1 MNLKELKYRITTSV
15 ILLPIITYIILINNV
30 FFPIL
35 LLSVLLISIYE
46 WFEINKK
53 KISIIFILGF
63 LFILLSIYLAYNLRG
78 DDNENLL
85 NFLWVVFACIF
96 SDVGGYVFGNLFG
109 RKKITKISPNKTYA
123 GMYGSFLFSIFPIII
138 LYFMSYK
145 FFGLNLDLNLKYI
158 LLSLLFSFTCQAGDI
173 IISYFKRKNKL
184 KNTGKILPGHGG
196 ILDRIDGLIFVFI
209 LAGFLQFLKYI

>member
-1 MNLKELKYRITTSV
+1 MNLKELKYRIITSV
-15 ILLPIITYIILINNV
+15 ILLPIIIYIILINNI

-35 LLSVLLISIYE
+35 LLTVLLISTYE

-63 LFILLSIYLAYNLRG
+63 LFLLLSIYQAYYLRG
-78 DDNENLL
+78 DGNENLL
-85 NFLWVVFACIF
+85 NFLWIVFACVF
-96 SDVGGYVFGNLFG
+96 SDVGGFVFGNIFG

-138 LYFMSYK
+138 LYFLSYK
-145 FFGLNLDLNLKYI
+145 LFGINLDLNLKYI
-158 LLSLLFSFTCQAGDI
+158 LLSFLFSFTCQVGDI
-173 IISYFKRKNKL
+173 IVSYFKRKNKL

-196 ILDRIDGLIFVFI
+196 ILDRVDGLIFVFI
-209 LAGFLQFLKYI
+209 LAGFLQFLKFI

>member
-85 NFLWVVFACIF
+85 NFLWVFFVCIF

-138 LYFMSYK
+138 LYFLGYK

-158 LLSLLFSFTCQAGDI
+158 LLSLLFSFACQAGDI

>member
-15 ILLPIITYIILINNV
+15 ILLPIIIYIILVNNV

-35 LLSVLLISIYE
+35 LLSVLSITIYE

-63 LFILLSIYLAYNLRG
+63 LFLLLSIYLAYNLRG

-85 NFLWVVFACIF
+85 NFLWVFFVCIF

-123 GMYGSFLFSIFPIII
+123 GMYGSFLFSIFES
-138 LYFMSYK
+138 FSSVFFK
-145 FFGLNLDLNLKYI
+145 FSSLGL
-158 LLSLLFSFTCQAGDI
+158 DI
-173 IISYFKRKNKL
+173 DF
-184 KNTGKILPGHGG
+184 
-196 ILDRIDGLIFVFI
+196 
-209 LAGFLQFLKYI
+209 